1 MSSHFVENK
10 TVYLHF
16 KCKDMDKIDKKP
28 VKMTQ
33 IEVLEPRNQLDKI
46 NKKLTPKQYK
56 FVEELVYGEA
66 DNISGAEAA
75 RRAGISVKKART
87 RASLWQNSKLFP
99 QIVRTIESRRLEL
112 RKQYEASKDTH
123 LVKLARL
130 RDGAEKNDQFS
141 AAINAEIH
149 RGKTAGLY
157 IDRKA
162 IITGSIDKMSREDVL
177 KEIKDIK
184 NKFIPLLSKK
194 AKTELFGK
202 KVEEED

>member
-1 MSSHFVENK
+1 MSSHFVK
-10 TVYLHF
+10 DKVIYSHF
-16 KCKDMDKIDKKP
+16 KRKDMDKNDKKP
-28 VKMTQ
+28 QKTPQMT
-33 IEVLEPRNQLDKI
+33 IFEPRKQLEKI
-46 NKKLTPKQYK
+46 NKKLNPKQYK

-75 RRAGISVKKART
+75 RRAGISEKKART
-87 RASLWQNSKLFP
+87 RSSLWQNSRLFP
-99 QIVRTIESRRLEL
+99 QIVRAIERRRLEL

-130 RDGAEKNDQFS
+130 RDGAEKNDQYS

-149 RGKTAGLY
+149 RGKTSGLY

-162 IITGSIDKMSREDVL
+162 IITGSIDKMSRDDVL

-184 NKFIPLLSKK
+184 NKFLPLLSRK
-194 AKTELFGK
+194 AKSELFGK
-202 KVEEED
+202 KVESKD

>member
-1 MSSHFVENK
+1 
-10 TVYLHF
+10 
-16 KCKDMDKIDKKP
+16 MDKIDKKP

-33 IEVLEPRNQLDKI
+33 IEVLEPRKQLDKI
-46 NKKLTPKQYK
+46 NKKLTPKQWK

-75 RRAGISVKKART
+75 RRAGISEKKART
-87 RASLWQNSKLFP
+87 RASLWQHAKHFP
-99 QIVRTIESRRLEL
+99 QIVKAIEQRRIEIS
-112 RKQYEASKDTH
+112 KQYVASKNTH
-123 LVKLARL
+123 LTKLARL
-130 RDGAEKNDQFS
+130 RDGAEKEGQFS

-162 IITGSIDKMSREDVL
+162 IITGSIDKMSRQDVI

-184 NKFIPLLSKK
+184 DKFIPLLSKK

-202 KVEEED
+202 KVEDKE